1 MDDTGRLNQITGQAM
16 TQDEWDV
23 YESRSLMPDPAGRLP
38 GRDGYQRTID
48 HYQAAARFAFDQ
60 ACAQAVRDRITT
72 VSSEGTTVTADP
84 PDWRSAAAAW
94 WAMSYA
100 ARAAGA
106 SARVASIPLPPRPG
120 VDAPASQAARSWG
133 AAG

>member
-1 MDDTGRLNQITGQAM
+1 MDDAGRLNQITGQAM
-16 TQDEWDV
+16 TQDEWAL
-23 YESRSLMPDPAGRLP
+23 YEARSLMPDQAGRLP
-38 GRDGYQRTID
+38 GRDGYERAVD
-48 HYQAAARFAFDQ
+48 HYQAAARWAFDQ
-60 ACAQAVRDRITT
+60 AAAQAARDRIAT
-72 VSSEGTTVTADP
+72 VTSEGTTVTADP

-106 SARVASIPLPPRPG
+106 SARVASIPLPARAG